1 MKAVRSAWVAEV
13 VLLALALGVAPALA
27 APVTYLCPAE
37 KTEFKANFTPDR
49 VQVTRGD
56 AQMEL
61 ARVPASGQALY
72 TSKKLGVSLATVK
85 REAVLKIGSSEL
97 RCEFYIKP

>member
-1 MKAVRSAWVAEV
+1 VRCLPALL
-13 VLLALALGVAPALA
+13 LLAAASAQA

-49 VQVTRGD
+49 VQVSLGD
-56 AQMEL
+56 VQLDL
-61 ARVPASGQALY
+61 ARVPAAGQALY
-72 TSKKLGVSLATVK
+72 VNKKLNASLSTLK

-97 RCEFYIKP
+97 RCEFFIKP

>member
-1 MKAVRSAWVAEV
+1 MKAALAFVLA
-13 VLLALALGVAPALA
+13 LLAGAPALA

-49 VQVTRGD
+49 VQVNLGD
-56 AQMEL
+56 VQMDL

-72 TSKKLGVSLATVK
+72 VNKKLKVSLSTLK
-85 REAVLKIGSSEL
+85 REAVLKVGSSEL
-97 RCEFYIKP
+97 RCEFFVKP

>member
-1 MKAVRSAWVAEV
+1 MRRLPALL
-13 VLLALALGVAPALA
+13 LLAVGTSQA

-49 VQVTRGD
+49 VQVSLGEVQLD
-56 AQMEL
+56 L
-61 ARVPASGQALY
+61 ARVPAAGQALY
-72 TSKKLGVSLATVK
+72 VNKKLNASLSTLK

-97 RCEFYIKP
+97 RCEFFVKP